1 MRFIRLI
8 VAYDGS
14 AYRGWQAQA
23 DQPTVQ
29 EAIERAIESVTGE
42 KLRVVG
48 AGRTDAG
55 VHALGQGVSFATN
68 SQLPADVLRRALDA
82 VTPHDIAVL
91 EARDAPEGF
100 NAIDAALGKR
110 YRYVIQDGRA
120 RDVFARNYTWQIPGR
135 LDVEAMSR
143 AARPLIGEHDF
154 ASFEAAGSKRAS
166 SVRHVRELLVER
178 RTGPMPE
185 SPDRVVIEIEA
196 NGFLYNMVRII
207 VGTLAQVG
215 RGVEAEAWPADVLAA
230 RDRTRAGQTAPPQGL
245 FLVRVDYGW

>member
-1 MRFIRLI
+1 
-8 VAYDGS
+8 VAYDGT
-14 AYRGWQAQA
+14 AYCGWQAQA

-42 KLRVVG
+42 KLRVIG

-82 VTPHDIAVL
+82 VTPHNIAVL
-91 EARDAPEGF
+91 AARDAPEGF

-110 YRYVIQDGRA
+110 YRYVIQDGHT
-120 RDVFARNYTWQIPGR
+120 RDVFSRNYVWQYPNR
-135 LDVEAMSR
+135 LDAAAMHR
-143 AARPLIGEHDF
+143 AAQSLVGEHDF
-154 ASFEAAGSKRAS
+154 ASFEAAGSKRVS

-178 RTGPMPE
+178 RPGPMPE

-207 VGTLAQVG
+207 VGTLVQVG
-215 RGVEAEAWPADVLAA
+215 RGVESESWPGEVLAA

-245 FLVRVDYGW
+245 FLVRVDYRW